1 MIASILPSGL
11 GILVSSRG
19 RCGFPTAQ
27 KTWHRHY
34 TAKNSTGH
42 YENPVGRRGSD
53 ACQFAVA
60 KRNQKGAGCGRKLR
74 WIKRT
79 FTQGP
84 RGVLIP
90 VGERPNLYAKAG
102 DYGDGFF
109 CGLRCGYQFGVL
121 VANHGNRFTVKGA
134 YTV

>member
-1 MIASILPSGL
+1 MAECRVFNPSNRPGTCL
-11 GILVSSRG
+11 
-19 RCGFPTAQ
+19 
-27 KTWHRHY
+27 Y
-34 TAKNSTGH
+34 
-42 YENPVGRRGSD
+42 
-53 ACQFAVA
+53 
-60 KRNQKGAGCGRKLR
+60 CGRKLW

-79 FTQGP
+79 FTQGS

-121 VANHGNRFTVKGA
+121 AANHGNRFTVKGA
-134 YTV
+134 DTV